1 MAVELVTDDTG
12 ELWAALETYLPA
24 QRGYCPKGGVAR
36 R

>member
-12 ELWAALETYLPA
+12 ELWAALAPYLPA
-24 QRGYCPKGGVAR
+24 QRGYSPKRGVAR